1 MLQIKEIV
9 NSIFTSKT
17 FILFHNGDG
26 KSWLVDI
33 GDIEPTITYCE
44 DNQLSVVGVFLKHA
58 HFDHI
63 YGLLSLLQRFPACKV
78 YTNEYGKKA
87 LASEKLNMSKYH
99 ETPITYEGEN
109 VVVLHEGE
117 GIRLF
122 ENEPLMQIFET
133 PGHNPSCLTMIIGN
147 LIFTGDAYTPGIGVN
162 SHLPYANKE
171 LAKTS
176 LERIT
181 KLSEGKSIF
190 FLDIIN
196 MDICDKD
203 Y

>member
-17 FILFHNGDG
+17 YILSHKGDG
-26 KSWLVDI
+26 KAWLVDI

-44 DNQLSVVGVFLKHA
+44 DNQLSVVGVFLTHT

-117 GIRLF
+117 VIRIF

-147 LIFTGDAYTPGIGVN
+147 LIFTGDAYIPGVKVFTGFP
-162 SHLPYANKE
+162 HANKQQAT
-171 LAKTS
+171 LS
-176 LERIT
+176 VERIL
-181 KLSEGKSIF
+181 KLASNHQIMPGHTVVPGEEG
-190 FLDIIN
+190 
-196 MDICDKD
+196 
-203 Y
+203 